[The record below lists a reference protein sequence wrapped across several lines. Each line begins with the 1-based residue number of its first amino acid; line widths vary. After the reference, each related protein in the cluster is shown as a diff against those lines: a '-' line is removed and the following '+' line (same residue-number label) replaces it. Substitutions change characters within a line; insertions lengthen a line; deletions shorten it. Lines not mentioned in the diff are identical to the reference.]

1 MRPLGSSG
9 PWAAGR
15 ITPRA
20 TALLAP
26 NASWMT
32 LDGTNSW
39 LLVEPGSDRA
49 VLVDPGPDDP
59 AHLAALVV
67 AAQEFGARIALI
79 LLTHGHADHSAGARS
94 LHDLTGAP
102 VRALD
107 PTHRLGDEGL
117 HDGEHVSVGGLELS
131 VVATP
136 GHTADSLTFLLPADQ
151 ALLTGDTVLGRG
163 SAVIAHP
170 DGHLGAYLDSL
181 GRLADLADSTAAGW
195 VLPGHGPACADPAGL
210 LADYVAHRQERLAL
224 VAGAM
229 AAGTTEPDELLAVV
243 YPEVPPALR
252 WAARLSLAAQ
262 VEYLTDR
269 VPSIESFTA
278 VTDRARGPGAQ

>member
-9 PWAAGR
+9 PWEAGR

-39 LLVEPGSDRA
+39 LLAEPGA
-49 VLVDPGPDDP
+49 GVCVVVDPGPDDP
-59 AHLAALVV
+59 GHLDGLVRAAGELDT
-67 AAQEFGARIALI
+67 RITLI
-79 LLTHGHADHSAGARS
+79 LLTHGHADHSAGARH
-94 LHDLTGAP
+94 LHERTGAP

-107 PTHRLGDEGL
+107 PAHRLGDEGL
-117 HDGEHVSVGGLELS
+117 VDGDVVGVGGLELH

-136 GHTADSLTFLLPADQ
+136 GHTTDSLTFHLPADG

-170 DGHLGAYLDSL
+170 DGHLGAYLASL
-181 GRLADLADSTAAGW
+181 DRLAALAGSTGARW
-195 VLPGHGPACADPAGL
+195 VLPGHGPACPDPAGL
-210 LADYVAHRQERLAL
+210 LADYLEHRRERLAL
-224 VAGAM
+224 VSAAM
-229 AAGTTEPDELLAVV
+229 AAGTTEPDDLLAVV
-243 YPEVPPALR
+243 YPEVPGALL

-269 VPSIESFTA
+269 APGLTA
-278 VTDRARGPGAQ
+278 Q

>member
-59 AHLAALVV
+59 GHLRALVDT
-67 AAQEFGARIALI
+67 ATERDARIALI
-79 LLTHGHADHSAGARS
+79 LLTHGHADHSAGARR
-94 LHDLTGAP
+94 LRDLTAAP
-102 VRALD
+102 VLALD
-107 PTHRLGDEGL
+107 PAHRLADEGL
-117 HDGEHVSVGGLELS
+117 GDGQVLSVGGLELS

-136 GHTADSLTFLLPADQ
+136 GHTTDSLTFLLPADG

-170 DGHLGAYLDSL
+170 DGHLGAYLASL
-181 GRLADLADSTAAGW
+181 GRLVDLAGSTGAEW
-195 VLPGHGPACADPAGL
+195 VLPGHGPACPDPAGL
-210 LADYVAHRQERLAL
+210 LADYVEHRRERLAL
-224 VAGAM
+224 VSVAM
-229 AAGTTEPDELLAVV
+229 TAGTTELDDLLALV
-243 YPEVPPALR
+243 YPEVAPALR

-269 VPSIESFTA
+269 A
-278 VTDRARGPGAQ
+278 PGLAAQ

>member
-9 PWAAGR
+9 PWGAGR
-15 ITPRA
+15 ITTRA
-20 TALLAP
+20 TAILAP

-39 LLVEPGSDRA
+39 LLAEPGSD
-49 VLVDPGPDDP
+49 VCLLVDPGPDHP
-59 AHLAALVV
+59 GHLTALITAAEQLDS
-67 AAQEFGARIALI
+67 RIGQI
-79 LLTHGHADHSAGARS
+79 LLTHGHADHAAGARS
-94 LHDLTGAP
+94 LHELTGAP

-117 HDGEHVSVGGLELS
+117 GDGDVVTLGGLELS

-136 GHTADSLTFLLPADQ
+136 GHTTDSLTFLLPADG

-170 DGHLGAYLDSL
+170 DGHLGAYLASL
-181 GRLADLADSTAAGW
+181 GRLADLAGSTGAEW
-195 VLPGHGPACADPAGL
+195 VLPGHGPACPDPAGL
-210 LADYVAHRQERLAL
+210 LADYVEHRQERLDL
-224 VAGAM
+224 VAAAM
-229 AAGTTEPDELLAVV
+229 AMGATDPDALLALV
-243 YPEVPPALR
+243 YPEVPEALL

-262 VEYLTDR
+262 VEYLTGR
-269 VPSIESFTA
+269 APGLTA
-278 VTDRARGPGAQ
+278 P

>member
-9 PWAAGR
+9 PWDAGP
-15 ITPRA
+15 ITTRA
-20 TALLAP
+20 TAILAP
-26 NASWMT
+26 NPGWMT

-39 LLVEPGSDRA
+39 LLHEPGSAAA

-59 AHLAALVV
+59 DHLARVLR
-67 AAQEFGARIALI
+67 AAQERDARIDLI
-79 LLTHGHADHSAGARS
+79 LLTHGHPDHADGAAR

-107 PTHRLGDEGL
+107 PAHRLGSEGL
-117 HDGEHVSVGGLELS
+117 VDGDVVELGDLLLE

-136 GHTADSLTFLLPADQ
+136 GHTADSLTFVLPADG
-151 ALLTGDTVLGRG
+151 ALLTGDTILGRG

-170 DGHLGAYLDSL
+170 DGHLGAYLASL
-181 GRLADLADSTAAGW
+181 ARLADLAAGTGASW
-195 VLPGHGPACADPAGL
+195 VLPGHGPACPDPAGL
-210 LADYVAHRQERLAL
+210 ITDYTAHRQQRLAL
-224 VAGAM
+224 VADALH
-229 AAGTTEPDELLAVV
+229 AGITDTDALLGVA
-243 YPEVPPALR
+243 YPEVPDALR

-269 VPSIESFTA
+269 ADPLTA
-278 VTDRARGPGAQ
+278 G

>member
-15 ITPRA
+15 VTARA
-20 TALLAP
+20 TAILAP

-39 LLVEPGSDRA
+39 LLAEPGSDLA

-59 AHLAALVV
+59 GHLAALIS
-67 AAQEFGARIALI
+67 AAEELDSRIAVI

-107 PTHRLGDEGL
+107 PAHLLGDEGL
-117 HDGEHVSVGGLELS
+117 GDGEVVSVGGLELS

-136 GHTADSLTFLLPADQ
+136 GHTTDSLTFLLTADK

-170 DGHLGAYLDSL
+170 DGHLGAYLASL
-181 GRLADLADSTAAGW
+181 ARLADLAGSTGAGW
-195 VLPGHGPACADPAGL
+195 VLPGHGPACPDPAGL
-210 LADYVAHRQERLAL
+210 LAGYAEHRRERLDL
-224 VAGAM
+224 VAAAL
-229 AAGTTEPDELLAVV
+229 AAGTTAPDDLLAVV

-269 VPSIESFTA
+269 A
-278 VTDRARGPGAQ
+278 PGIGA

>member
-1 MRPLGSSG
+1 MRPLGSTG
-9 PWAAGR
+9 PWGAGR
-15 ITPRA
+15 ITARA

-39 LLVEPGSDRA
+39 LLAEPGSDA
-49 VLVDPGPDDP
+49 SVVVDPGPDDP
-59 AHLAALVV
+59 GHLAALV
-67 AAQEFGARIALI
+67 QGADELGTRIALV

-107 PTHRLGDEGL
+107 PAHRLGDEGL
-117 HDGEHVSVGGLELS
+117 GDGQAVSVGGLELT

-136 GHTADSLTFLLPADQ
+136 GHTNDSLTFLLPADG

-170 DGHLGAYLDSL
+170 DGHLGAYLASL
-181 GRLADLADSTAAGW
+181 HRLADLAGSTGAQW
-195 VLPGHGPACADPAGL
+195 VLPGHGPACPDPAGL
-210 LADYVAHRQERLAL
+210 LADYVEHRRQRLAL
-224 VAGAM
+224 VAAAM
-229 AAGTTEPDELLAVV
+229 AAGTVEPDDLLAVV
-243 YPEVPPALR
+243 YPEVPPQLR

-269 VPSIESFTA
+269 APGLTA
-278 VTDRARGPGAQ
+278 Q

>member
-9 PWAAGR
+9 PWQAGR
-15 ITPRA
+15 ITARA

-39 LLVEPGSDRA
+39 LLVEPGSDLA
-49 VLVDPGPDDP
+49 ILVDPGPDDP
-59 AHLAALVV
+59 GHLAALVS
-67 AAQEFGARIALI
+67 AAEELGARIALV

-107 PTHRLGDEGL
+107 PSHRLADEGVR
-117 HDGEHVSVGGLELS
+117 DGDVVSVGGLELS

-136 GHTADSLTFLLPADQ
+136 GHTTDSLTFLLPADG

-170 DGHLGAYLDSL
+170 DGHLGAYLKSL
-181 GRLADLADSTAAGW
+181 GRLADLARTTAADW
-195 VLPGHGPACADPAGL
+195 VLPGHGPACTDPAGL
-210 LADYVAHRQERLAL
+210 LADYVEHRRERLEL
-224 VAGAM
+224 VAAAL
-229 AAGTTEPDELLAVV
+229 AAGTTEPDALLDVV
-243 YPEVPPALR
+243 YPEVPSALR

-269 VPSIESFTA
+269 A
-278 VTDRARGPGAQ
+278 PGLSAP

>member
-9 PWAAGR
+9 PWDAGR
-15 ITPRA
+15 ITARA
-20 TALLAP
+20 TAVLAP

-39 LLVEPGSDRA
+39 LLVEPDSDHA
-49 VLVDPGPDDP
+49 IVVDPGPDDP
-59 AHLAALVV
+59 VHLAALSRR
-67 AAQEFGARIALI
+67 AEELDARIVLI

-107 PTHRLGDEGL
+107 PAHRLGDEGL
-117 HDGEHVSVGGLELS
+117 GDGDVVSVGGLELS
-131 VVATP
+131 VIATP
-136 GHTADSLTFLLPADQ
+136 GHTTDSLTFLLPADG

-170 DGHLGAYLDSL
+170 DGHLGAYLASL
-181 GRLADLADSTAAGW
+181 GRLAELAGSTGAEW
-195 VLPGHGPACADPAGL
+195 VLPGHGPACPDPAGL
-210 LADYVAHRQERLAL
+210 LADYVEHRRERLEL
-224 VAGAM
+224 VSAAM
-229 AAGTTEPDELLAVV
+229 AAGTTEPDALLAVV
-243 YPEVPPALR
+243 YPEVPEALR

-269 VPSIESFTA
+269 APGLTA
-278 VTDRARGPGAQ
+278 Q

>member
-9 PWAAGR
+9 PWEAGR

-20 TALLAP
+20 TAVLAP

-39 LLVEPGSDRA
+39 LLAEPGSRVA

-59 AHLAALVV
+59 GHLAALVN
-67 AAQEFGARIALI
+67 AAEQMDTRIGQI

-94 LHDLTGAP
+94 LHDLTRAP

-107 PTHRLGDEGL
+107 PAHRLGGEGL
-117 HDGEHVSVGGLELS
+117 GDGEVVAVGGLELS

-136 GHTADSLTFLLPADQ
+136 GHTTDSLTFLLPADG

-170 DGHLGAYLDSL
+170 DGHLGAYLSSL
-181 GRLADLADSTAAGW
+181 QRLAELAGSTGAGW
-195 VLPGHGPACADPAGL
+195 VLPGHGPACPDPAGL
-210 LADYVAHRQERLAL
+210 LADYVEHRQERLGL
-224 VAGAM
+224 VSAAM
-229 AAGTTEPDELLAVV
+229 AAGTTDPEALLAIV
-243 YPEVPPALR
+243 YPEVPEALL

-269 VPSIESFTA
+269 APRLMA
-278 VTDRARGPGAQ
+278 P

>member
-9 PWAAGR
+9 PWDAGR
-15 ITPRA
+15 ITARA
-20 TALLAP
+20 TAVLAP

-39 LLVEPGSDRA
+39 LLVEPGSGLA

-59 AHLAALVV
+59 GHLTALTSAAEELDS
-67 AAQEFGARIALI
+67 RIALI
-79 LLTHGHADHSAGARS
+79 LLTHGHADHSAGTRG

-107 PTHRLGDEGL
+107 RAHRLGGEGL
-117 HDGEHVSVGGLELS
+117 GDGDVVSVGGLEVA

-136 GHTADSLTFLLPADQ
+136 GHTTDSLTFLLPADG

-170 DGHLGAYLDSL
+170 DGHLGAYLASL
-181 GRLADLADSTAAGW
+181 ARLADLAVSAGAEW
-195 VLPGHGPACADPAGL
+195 VLPGHGPACPDPAGL
-210 LADYVAHRQERLAL
+210 LADYVEHRRERLAL
-224 VAGAM
+224 VAAAM
-229 AAGTTEPDELLAVV
+229 AGGTTELDDLLAIV
-243 YPEVPPALR
+243 YPEVPEALR

-269 VPSIESFTA
+269 APGLTA
-278 VTDRARGPGAQ
+278 P

>member
-9 PWAAGR
+9 PWLAGPV
-15 ITPRA
+15 TPRA

-26 NASWMT
+26 NPGWMT

-39 LLVEPGSDRA
+39 LLTEPGASQA
-49 VLVDPGPDDP
+49 ILVDPGPEQP
-59 AHLAALVV
+59 AHLAAMIE
-67 AAQEFGARIALI
+67 AAEAIGARISLV

-94 LHDLTGAP
+94 LHELTGAP

-107 PTHRLGDEGL
+107 PHHRLGEEGL
-117 HDGEHVSVGGLELS
+117 ADGDVVVLAGLELS

-136 GHTADSLTFLLPADQ
+136 GHTTDSLTFLLGADR

-170 DGHLGAYLDSL
+170 DGHLGAYLSSL
-181 GRLADLADSTAAGW
+181 DRLSELAGATDATW
-195 VLPGHGPACADPAGL
+195 VLPGHGPACPDPVTL
-210 LADYVAHRQERLAL
+210 LADYQEHRRTRLAM

-229 AAGTTEPDELLAVV
+229 ASGITDLDPLLDHV
-243 YPEVPPALR
+243 YPEVAPELR

-269 VPSIESFTA
+269 
-278 VTDRARGPGAQ
+278 ARGLTAH

>member
-1 MRPLGSSG
+1 MRPLGTSG
-9 PWAAGR
+9 PWDAGR
-15 ITPRA
+15 ITARA

-39 LLVEPGSDRA
+39 LLAEPGSHVA
-49 VLVDPGPDDP
+49 ALVDPGPDDP
-59 AHLAALVV
+59 GHLAALIR
-67 AAQEFGARIALI
+67 AAEELDARIGQI
-79 LLTHGHADHSAGARS
+79 LLTHGHADHSEGARS

-107 PTHRLGDEGL
+107 PAHRLGGEGL
-117 HDGEHVSVGGLELS
+117 GDGEVVSIGGLELS

-136 GHTADSLTFLLPADQ
+136 GHTTDSLTFLLPADG

-170 DGHLGAYLDSL
+170 DGHLGAYLTSL
-181 GRLADLADSTAAGW
+181 GRLQELAGSTGAQW
-195 VLPGHGPACADPAGL
+195 VLPGHGPACPDPAGL
-210 LADYVAHRQERLAL
+210 LADYVEHRRERLAL
-224 VAGAM
+224 VAAAM
-229 AAGTTEPDELLAVV
+229 AAGTTEPDALLASV
-243 YPEVPPALR
+243 YPEVPDALR
-252 WAARLSLAAQ
+252 WAAALSLAAQ

-269 VPSIESFTA
+269 A
-278 VTDRARGPGAQ
+278 PGLCAP

>member
-9 PWAAGR
+9 PWEAGR
-15 ITPRA
+15 ITARA
-20 TALLAP
+20 TAILAP
-26 NASWMT
+26 NPSWMT

-39 LLVEPGSDRA
+39 LLAEPGSDVA

-59 AHLAALVV
+59 GHLSALVN
-67 AAQEFGARIALI
+67 AAEQLDSRIGQI
-79 LLTHGHADHSAGARS
+79 LLTHGHADHSQGARR
-94 LHDLTGAP
+94 LNELTRAP

-107 PTHRLGDEGL
+107 PAHRLGDEGL
-117 HDGEHVSVGGLELS
+117 GDGDVVALGGLELT

-136 GHTADSLTFLLPADQ
+136 GHTTDSLTFVLPADG

-170 DGHLGAYLDSL
+170 DGHLGAYLASL
-181 GRLADLADSTAAGW
+181 RRLSDLAGSTGAGW
-195 VLPGHGPACADPAGL
+195 VLPGHGPACPDPAGL
-210 LADYVAHRQERLAL
+210 LADYVEHRRERLEL
-224 VAGAM
+224 VAAAM
-229 AAGTTEPDELLAVV
+229 AAGTTEPEALLAIV
-243 YPEVPPALR
+243 YPEVPEALR

-269 VPSIESFTA
+269 APGLTA
-278 VTDRARGPGAQ
+278 Q

>member
-9 PWAAGR
+9 PWDAGR
-15 ITPRA
+15 VTSRA
-20 TALLAP
+20 TAVLAP

-39 LLVEPGSDRA
+39 LLVEPGSDSA

-59 AHLAALVV
+59 VHLAALVQT
-67 AAQEFGARIALI
+67 AQDFDSRIDLI

-107 PTHRLGDEGL
+107 PAQRLGDEGL
-117 HDGEHVSVGGLELS
+117 GDGQVVTVGGLEVS

-136 GHTADSLTFLLPADQ
+136 GHTADSLTFLLPADG

-170 DGHLGAYLDSL
+170 DGHLGAYLASL
-181 GRLADLADSTAAGW
+181 ARLAELAGHTGAEW
-195 VLPGHGPACADPAGL
+195 VLPGHGPANPDPAGL
-210 LADYVAHRQERLAL
+210 LADYVEHRRERLAL
-224 VAGAM
+224 VSAAM
-229 AAGTTEPDELLAVV
+229 AAGTTEPDALLAVV

-269 VPSIESFTA
+269 TPSIGS
-278 VTDRARGPGAQ
+278 